1 MPQPDERLVK
11 LANLYTEKNDEYGDA
26 YQHIG
31 KILKILYPKH
41 TIISE
46 NDWTR
51 IAMTVFMV
59 VKLQRCCHN
68 LEHEDSLDDLAVYSQ
83 LLNYFNEKFPD

>member
-11 LANLYTEKNDEYGDA
+11 LADLYTERNGKYGDA
-26 YQHIG
+26 YQSVG
-31 KILKILYPKH
+31 KILEVLLPKFN
-41 TIISE
+41 ISE

-59 VKLQRCCHN
+59 VKLQRYCHN
-68 LEHEDSLDDLAVYSQ
+68 FKHEDSLDDLAVYSQ
-83 LLNYFNEKFPD
+83 LLNYFDEKFPD